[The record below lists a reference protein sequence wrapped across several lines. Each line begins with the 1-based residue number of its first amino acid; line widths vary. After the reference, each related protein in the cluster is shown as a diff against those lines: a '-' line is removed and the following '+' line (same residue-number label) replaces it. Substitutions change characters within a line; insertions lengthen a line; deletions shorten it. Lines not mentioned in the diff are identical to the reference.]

1 LIETGYSLEELK
13 FTMSVLEIRNL
24 HASVE
29 DTEILKGVN
38 LTLHSGEVHALMGP
52 NGSGKSTLGY
62 VIAGHPHYKVTEGD
76 ILLDG
81 ESILDME
88 ADERSKAGI
97 FLAFQYPVAVPG
109 VTVANFLRTA
119 VSNMRGYTER
129 SNGNGNS
136 GVIGSNLMP
145 MREFRRELN
154 AKMKEYNV
162 DPSFA
167 RRYLNDGFSGGE
179 KKRTEVLQMAMLEP
193 AFAIL
198 DESDSGLDIDALRV
212 VSDGINKLTT
222 PDRGFLL
229 VTHYQRILNYVKPD
243 HVSIFFDGRVVMT
256 GGPEV
261 AHMLEERGYGWVEEE
276 FKNAEVVAA

>member
-1 LIETGYSLEELK
+1 
-13 FTMSVLEIRNL
+13 MSVLEIRNL
-24 HASVE
+24 HAGVE
-29 DTEILKGVN
+29 DAEILKGVN
-38 LTLHSGEVHALMGP
+38 LTLHSGEIHALMGP

-62 VIAGHPHYKVTEGD
+62 VIAGHPHYEVYEGD

-81 ESILDME
+81 ESILEME
-88 ADERSKAGI
+88 ADERTKAGI
-97 FLAFQYPVAVPG
+97 FLAFQYPVSVPG
-109 VTVANFLRTA
+109 VSVANFLRTA
-119 VSNMRGYTER
+119 VSNVRGYTDQEGDSGR
-129 SNGNGNS
+129 S

-145 MREFRRELN
+145 MRDFRRELN

-167 RRYLNDGFSGGE
+167 RRYLNEGFSGGE

-193 AFAIL
+193 KFAIL

-212 VSDGINKLTT
+212 VSDGINKLAT

-229 VTHYQRILNYVKPD
+229 VTHYQRILNYVTPD
-243 HVSIFFDGRVVMT
+243 YVSIFYGGRIVQT

-261 AHMLEERGYGWVEEE
+261 AAMLEEKGYGWVESE
-276 FKNAEVVAA
+276 FKDAEAVAA

>member
-1 LIETGYSLEELK
+1 
-13 FTMSVLEIRNL
+13 MSVLEIRNL
-24 HASVE
+24 HAAVE
-29 DTEILKGVN
+29 DNEILKGVN
-38 LTLHSGEVHALMGP
+38 LTLRSGEIHALMGP
-52 NGSGKSTLGY
+52 NGSGKSTLAY
-62 VIAGHPHYKVTEGD
+62 VIAGHPHYEVTEGD

-81 ESILDME
+81 ESILEME
-88 ADERSKAGI
+88 ADERARAGI
-97 FLAFQYPVAVPG
+97 FLAFQYPVAIPG
-109 VTVANFLRTA
+109 VSVANFLRTA
-119 VSNMRGYTER
+119 VSNVRGYTEQAK
-129 SNGNGNS
+129 NNEG

-154 AKMKEYNV
+154 EKMKEYNV

-193 AFAIL
+193 KFAIL

-212 VSDGINKLTT
+212 VADGINKLAT

-229 VTHYQRILNYVKPD
+229 ITHYQRILNYVKP
-243 HVSIFFDGRVVMT
+243 HYVSIFYDGRIVKT

-261 AHMLEERGYGWVEEE
+261 AEMLEERGYGWVEQE
-276 FKNAEVVAA
+276 FKDAESVAA